1 MSSDLSAARSEGLGV
16 VMLTAL
22 VVGSMIGSG
31 IFSIPQ
37 NMSENAGAG
46 AILIAWVVTFF
57 GMLMISWV
65 FQNLAVKRPD
75 IQDSFYGYARHG
87 FGDYIGLQAAWGHW
101 VSVCIGNAGYLMIIF
116 SAFSSFAVLA
126 FFGDGTTL
134 PAMFCELIVLV
145 GMHFLI
151 TRGVKTAAI
160 VNTVVT
166 IAKVVPIVL
175 FVFTAILFFK
185 VDVAKIDFWGS
196 PASGN
201 IIEQVKSTMLY
212 TVWEFIGIESASVYT
227 RRARNMRDV
236 SRATFLGFLF
246 TFVLLVMVS
255 VLSLGI
261 VPHAELAQMKN
272 PSMAGV
278 IARALGPQVAMI
290 INIGLIISVLGA
302 LLVWIMLSAEYLCLA
317 GQGEENTVPGYFAI
331 QNRHGTP
338 IKALQLSSCFVA
350 VLLVISHFNHSGY
363 NKMVMLSTS
372 MALIPY
378 LLTAGFAY
386 ELVRKGAWSPSVKAT
401 GSDRLFTICA
411 MVYGAWLIYAAGMKY
426 LLIGSILYAPA
437 ILFFIQAKRE
447 RNLHWFNKTTDK
459 VVAGAIACA
468 AVVSIYLISV
478 GHLAL

>member
-1 MSSDLSAARSEGLGV
+1 MRSDAVVNNKEGLGV

-65 FQNLAVKRPD
+65 FQNLATKRPD

-116 SAFSSFAVLA
+116 SAFSSFAIFK
-126 FFGDGTTL
+126 FFGDGTTT
-134 PAMFCELIVLV
+134 PALWCELVVLL
-145 GMHFLI
+145 GMHYLI
-151 TRGVKTAAI
+151 TRGVKTAAFI
-160 VNTVVT
+160 NTIVT
-166 IAKVVPIVL
+166 IAKVVPLVL
-175 FVFTAILFFK
+175 FVIVAILYFK

-196 PASGN
+196 PTSGS
-201 IIEQVKSTMLY
+201 IVEQVKSTMLY
-212 TVWEFIGIESASVYT
+212 TVWEFIGIESASVYSE
-227 RRARNMRDV
+227 RAKNMQDV

-261 VPHAELAQMKN
+261 VPHAELAVMKN

-278 IARALGPQVAMI
+278 IAKALGPNVAMV
-290 INIGLIISVLGA
+290 INIGLIVSVFGA

-317 GQGEENTVPGYFAI
+317 GQGKENTVPSYFAV
-331 QNRHGTP
+331 QNKHGTP
-338 IKALQLSSCFVA
+338 TNALMLSTAFVA
-350 VLLVISHFNHSGY
+350 VLLVISHFHHSGY

-386 ELVRKGAWSPSVKAT
+386 VLVKNGAWNAEEKSTAW
-401 GSDRLFTICA
+401 DRVFTIAA
-411 MVYGAWLIYAAGMKY
+411 MVYGAWLIYAAGMKF

-447 RNLHWFNKTTDK
+447 RKVKWFNKPIDK
-459 VVAGAIACA
+459 IVASLICVA
-468 AVVSIYLISV
+468 AVISIYMISI
-478 GHLAL
+478 GELAL